1 MKMNKTLTAYKMKK
15 ITTFLMLL
23 TLLIGAGAT
32 AQAQNSVTR
41 GSQITSEN
49 SIVSGKA
56 YLIYYVGNGSS
67 GYLKDTGSAY
77 TGKDDNT
84 PNESAVYRF
93 TTGSNN
99 GTWQVQNFYT
109 GKYWGTPTANANSYI
124 GSDTG
129 GDWAL
134 NFQDGGNIAPSCNG
148 HSWNRSGSNIHPW
161 SAGTA
166 NVNQFQLYEVSLSS
180 TSLDEFVDKDISVS
194 ASAADNLTTGEW
206 YVMFDRGANHG
217 YLYENSS
224 SHTLYNT
231 STVPGGYAPDNAK
244 YLVRLVSGTD
254 GKYYLQTGFGN
265 YFGTITQSAAVAT
278 TALKEQLITVSEIA
292 GTAGHFYLASAAGT
306 ILDANVCNSYDATV
320 VGWGTTVPTSTGGN
334 NDWAFYQ
341 VDLVDSWAP
350 TIDEVYT
357 ISNASGRGALTFDPE
372 VNSYYVWSSGKDG
385 ATAFDSGS
393 ANCQWVICPAGV
405 SGQFYLYN
413 VGARKFAI
421 PSSIAS
427 GASNAWYFS
436 DNAVAVVFERV
447 STGYKIKAASTPVSG
462 SNAAYASVSNS
473 YTGPI
478 INYNDEGSIFT
489 ITKVDGQDQ
498 STAANAAVA
507 KLIKSQTPLTSY
519 PQASG
524 WYAIQIKS
532 KTGAAAYAG
541 RYLQSSTTL
550 YNGLYP
556 LTFTGGIDVQPAITD
571 PSFLTYIDYTSWD
584 VNTWQLPDGRYLVDN
599 GNNKFPTASQ
609 TPDNVICGYENGNY
623 FKSSANYYADPY
635 NNGDN
640 YFIGETSYMRTAYN
654 VYPVDL
660 ATAGLAAWKVMINNG
675 SESVKLTCTRN
686 DVSGLT
692 SVYNNGYFFLPTGE
706 TPTAGQFTMEGMI
719 GDPLVDAENK
729 TITVTYD
736 PSISML
742 VGNVNIVQGYQTTGK
757 GNTMQALLR
766 AKLTPFK
773 DCSLATV
780 NASITGAAQLDNIE
794 VYITTN
800 DEIRAA
806 GASPTKISGAVSP
819 ADNLEI
825 PVEAALT
832 AGQSVYLWITA
843 DVKSTA
849 TEWETIDAA
858 LTSISYSNDYTVAES
873 IDNTTLDLTAVGNP
887 SGVMRIFKV
896 QSELWTASTVNT
908 QYYRIPTII
917 NTADG
922 GIVAFIDDRHT
933 ATGDLG
939 NHKIDV
945 VVRKSMDNGKTWD
958 AEKYIAV
965 GDGTTDAKY
974 GYGDAAVVRTN
985 SGKLICLM
993 ASGRNGFFS
1002 GMEHIGY
1009 VESSD
1014 DGVTWSEPID
1024 IYSSIDKAGHTIVS
1038 GFPTAGKGVTF
1049 SNGRVAFAMNGRL
1062 SDGTILEY
1070 VLYSDDEGASWKMG
1084 SDVIFT
1090 GADES
1095 KLEIMNDNS
1104 LLVSVRRGSYNSMAN
1119 RGYNRTTGDASG
1131 DGINTWG
1138 SQGVWG
1144 NEMNANGCNA
1154 DILYYNRSTENPS
1167 RPDVI
1172 FHTLT
1177 KNYTGH
1183 RKDLRLCM
1191 SFDQGETWY
1200 EAFQLQPG
1208 WAAYSSM
1215 QKLANGDLAVI
1226 YEDGSIGN
1234 EDLHDCYAI
1243 TYVVISKDMIDAKID
1258 ELYDV
1263 YYDAIHNPVVTII
1276 SQGETNGSAPW
1287 GTWTPGSGWAKTFT
1301 TNASSGVAG
1310 VVVST
1315 ADESNLFNRE
1325 TDYGQRVFCIKPS
1338 TIGATDE
1345 FTITAPEGYYIKGYS
1360 IGGFYWTSGETYTLS
1375 SADGTISAN
1384 VNQNSGTPNM
1394 LTVNDVNATT
1404 TSFKMKALGSTNNKF
1419 ACITQFTVQLS
1430 DIYPVSLK
1438 AVGDANY
1445 ATLYLPFDVKT
1456 DADTKAYYIPT
1467 VTSGYAYLREV
1478 TDNEIP
1484 ARTAVILINETST
1497 AATFTVANDL
1507 EQQVSESD
1515 NHLKGTLSAMN
1526 LDLGDAT
1533 PYYSLGKKNDAIGFY
1548 KFDKN
1553 GTTTITLG
1561 ANKAYLD
1568 TTAPG
1573 GSVKGFTLAFDTET
1587 SITET
1592 TQKTKTAEGVF
1603 DLSGRRI
1610 SVSSASSVSSV
1621 LPKGIYIVNG
1631 RKVVVK

>member
-1 MKMNKTLTAYKMKK
+1 MKK

-23 TLLIGAGAT
+23 TLLIGAGTT
-32 AQAQNSVTR
+32 AQAQTGVTV
-41 GSQITSEN
+41 GAQVTSEG
-49 SIVSGKA
+49 SIVSGTP
-56 YLIYYVGNGSS
+56 YV
-67 GYLKDTGSAY
+67 LKTGADRY
-77 TGKDDNT
+77 ITD
-84 PNESAVYRF
+84 
-93 TTGSNN
+93 N
-99 GTWQVQNFYT
+99 GTNYDVPNAANSATEASVYFLISNGDGTWKIKNFYT
-109 GKYWGTPTANANSYI
+109 GKYWGVPVYNAALAPAEEASAGSWTWNFSSNVAYPTAPDAGSTVRGIDRSSGKVWGWSTGTNANHKVY
-124 GSDTG
+124 
-129 GDWAL
+129 
-134 NFQDGGNIAPSCNG
+134 
-148 HSWNRSGSNIHPW
+148 
-161 SAGTA
+161 
-166 NVNQFQLYEVSLSS
+166 VYEVSLSA

-265 YFGTITQSAAVAT
+265 YFGTITHSAAVTT

-306 ILDANVCNSYDATV
+306 ILDANVCSSNDATV

-357 ISNASGRGALTFDPE
+357 ISNANDRGALTFDPE

-462 SNAAYASVSNS
+462 TNAAYVSVSNS

-599 GNNKFPTASQ
+599 GNSKFPTASQ
-609 TPDNVICGYENGNY
+609 TPGNVICGYDNGNY
-623 FKSSANYYADPY
+623 FKSPANYYADPY
-635 NNGDN
+635 NNGDS

-806 GASPTKISGAVSP
+806 GASPTKISGAVSL

-873 IDNTTLDLTAVGNP
+873 IGNTTLDLTAVGNP

-922 GIVAFIDDRHT
+922 GIVAFTDDRHT

-939 NHKIDV
+939 NHKIDM
-945 VVRKSMDNGKTWD
+945 VVRKSMDNGATWS
-958 AEKYIAV
+958 AEQTIAT
-965 GDGTTDAKY
+965 GDGSSAAAY

-985 SGKLICLM
+985 SGKLICIM
-993 ASGRNGFFS
+993 AAGKNGFVS
-1002 GMEHIGY
+1002 GMLHMGY
-1009 VESSD
+1009 SESTD
-1014 DGVTWSEPID
+1014 NGATWSTVKD
-1024 IYSSIDKAGHTIVS
+1024 IYADIDKNGAEITS
-1038 GFPTAGKGVTF
+1038 AFTTAGKGVTF
-1049 SNGRVAFAMNGRL
+1049 SNGRVAFAMNGKT
-1062 SDGTILEY
+1062 SSGTNEY
-1070 VLYSDDEGASWKMG
+1070 VLYSDDEGTSWKL
-1084 SDVIFT
+1084 SPSVYS

-1104 LLVSVRRGSYNSMAN
+1104 LLVSVRRGSFNSMAN

-1258 ELYDV
+1258 ELYDE
-1263 YYDAIHNPVVTII
+1263 YYDSIHNPVATII

-1287 GTWTPGSGWAKTFT
+1287 GSWTPASGWAKSFT
-1301 TNASSGVAG
+1301 TNANSGFAG

-1338 TIGATDE
+1338 AIGATDE

-1507 EQQVSESD
+1507 YQQVSESD